1 MESNTVTETSET
13 PDLLYRELDNLRN
26 STSGKKREISDLR
39 KQIETVVR
47 ERDQLNDEVKT
58 IADEIK
64 GLRSKRDSLNARV
77 KELKLK
83 RDELRIAA
91 TKKRETLSKLLEQ
104 AQHTSEKLQG
114 NMSDLM
120 KQITRLEWQIQTT
133 SLAPKTERSIIGRIA
148 ELEVHLAKHKEL
160 KNVKDRLLKLRV
172 EVGALRIQAQ
182 STHEELT
189 HLAEESEKVHNEM
202 QEKVRSL
209 SEKKKEADSKHTSFL
224 EMSKQRIETIVSLK
238 SNITRIDEI
247 RTQIGDIKTSTR
259 SDKAEKVKSKY
270 REAAEE
276 KMRTGGKLSF
286 EEFQALMADSV
297 TEGEEE

>member
-1 MESNTVTETSET
+1 MESNTVTETS
-13 PDLLYRELDNLRN
+13 PDLLYSELDNLRN
-26 STSGKKREISDLR
+26 ANVGKKREISDLR
-39 KQIETVVR
+39 REIEAIVR
-47 ERDQLNDEVKT
+47 DRDQLNSEVKT
-58 IADEIK
+58 VADEIK
-64 GLRSKRDSLNARV
+64 SLRTKRDSLNAKV

-91 TKKRETLSKLLEQ
+91 TKKRDALSQLLEQ
-104 AQHTSEKLQG
+104 AQRASEKLQG

-133 SLAPKTERSIIGRIA
+133 TLAPKTERSIIGRIA

-189 HLAEESEKVHNEM
+189 HMAEESEKVHNEM
-202 QEKVRSL
+202 QEKVRIL
-209 SEKKKEADSKHTSFL
+209 SEKKKEADAKHTSFL
-224 EMSKQRIETIVSLK
+224 EKSRQRMETIVSLK
-238 SNITRIDEI
+238 NNMARVDEI

-259 SDKAEKVKSKY
+259 SDKAEKVKSRYK
-270 REAAEE
+270 EAAEE

-286 EEFQALMADSV
+286 EEFQVLMADSAS
-297 TEGEEE
+297 EGEEE

>member
-1 MESNTVTETSET
+1 MESNTVTESS
-13 PDLLYRELDNLRN
+13 PDLLYRELENLRITTS
-26 STSGKKREISDLR
+26 STKREITELR
-39 KQIETVVR
+39 KGIETTVKD
-47 ERDQLNDEVKT
+47 RDQLNDEVKT

-64 GLRSKRDSLNARV
+64 GLRSQRDSLNAKV

-91 TKKRETLSKLLEQ
+91 TKKRTTLSQLLEQ
-104 AQHTSEKLQG
+104 AQHASEKVQG

-120 KQITRLEWQIQTT
+120 KQITRLEWQIQTS
-133 SLAPKTERSIIGRIA
+133 SLSPKTERSIIGRIA

-202 QEKVRSL
+202 QEKVRIL
-209 SEKKKEADSKHTSFL
+209 SEKKKEADAKHTAFL
-224 EMSKQRIETIVSLK
+224 EKSKQRMEKIVSLK
-238 SNITRIDEI
+238 TNIARIDEI

-259 SDKAEKVKSKY
+259 ADKAERVKSKY

-286 EEFQALMADSV
+286 EEFQALMADSG

>member
-1 MESNTVTETSET
+1 MESNTVTEPS
-13 PDLLYRELDNLRN
+13 PDRLYSELDNLRHT
-26 STSGKKREISDLR
+26 SSGKKREITELR
-39 KQIETVVR
+39 REIESTVK
-47 ERDQLNDEVKT
+47 ERDQLNDDVKT

-64 GLRSKRDSLNARV
+64 ELRAKRDSLNAKV
-77 KELKLK
+77 KELKVK
-83 RDELRIAA
+83 RDELRVAA

-104 AQHTSEKLQG
+104 AQHASEKLQG

-182 STHEELT
+182 TAHEELT

-202 QEKVRSL
+202 QQKVKIL
-209 SEKKKEADSKHTSFL
+209 SEKKKEADAKHTAFIAK
-224 EMSKQRIETIVSLK
+224 SKQRIETIVSLK
-238 SNITRIDEI
+238 SNIARIDEI

>member
-1 MESNTVTETSET
+1 MQSNAVTENS
-13 PDLLYRELDNLRN
+13 PDLLYRELENLRN
-26 STSGKKREISDLR
+26 TTSSTKREITELR
-39 KQIETVVR
+39 REIETTVR
-47 ERDQLNDEVKT
+47 DRDQLNDEVRT
-58 IADEIK
+58 VADEIK
-64 GLRSKRDSLNARV
+64 GLRSKRDSLNAKV
-77 KELKLK
+77 KELKVK

-91 TKKRETLSKLLEQ
+91 TKKRTALSQLLEQ
-104 AQHTSEKLQG
+104 AQHASEKVQG

-120 KQITRLEWQIQTT
+120 KQITRLEWQIQTS
-133 SLAPKTERSIIGRIA
+133 SLSPKAERSIIGRIA

-189 HLAEESEKVHNEM
+189 RLAEESETVHNEM
-202 QEKVRSL
+202 QEKVRIL
-209 SEKKKEADSKHTSFL
+209 SEKKKEADAKHTSFL
-224 EMSKQRIETIVSLK
+224 EKSKQRMEKIGSLK
-238 SNITRIDEI
+238 GNIARIDEI

-286 EEFQALMADSV
+286 EEFQALMSENMSGGD
-297 TEGEEE
+297 EE

>member
-1 MESNTVTETSET
+1 MESNTVTETS
-13 PDLLYRELDNLRN
+13 PDHLYHELENLRD
-26 STSGKKREISDLR
+26 SSSGKKREITELR
-39 KQIETVVR
+39 KEIETIVR
-47 ERDQLNDEVKT
+47 DRDQLNDEVK
-58 IADEIK
+58 IVADEIK
-64 GLRSKRDSLNARV
+64 ALRSKRDSLNAKV

-83 RDELRIAA
+83 RDELRVAA
-91 TKKRETLSKLLEQ
+91 TKKRQTLSQLLEQ
-104 AQHTSEKLQG
+104 AQHASEKVQG
-114 NMSDLM
+114 NMADLM
-120 KQITRLEWQIQTT
+120 KQITRLEWQIQTS
-133 SLAPKTERSIIGRIA
+133 SLAPKAERSIIGRIA

-189 HLAEESEKVHNEM
+189 HLAEESEQVHNEM
-202 QEKVRSL
+202 QEKVRVL
-209 SEKKKEADSKHTSFL
+209 SEKKKEADSKHTAFL
-224 EMSKQRIETIVSLK
+224 EKSKQRIETIVSLK
-238 SNITRIDEI
+238 SNIARMDQI

-286 EEFQALMADSV
+286 EEFQALKADSV

>member
-1 MESNTVTETSET
+1 MESNAVTETS
-13 PDLLYRELDNLRN
+13 PDHLYNELDNLRQA
-26 STSGKKREISDLR
+26 SSGKKREITELR
-39 KQIETVVR
+39 KAIETTVR
-47 ERDQLNDEVKT
+47 ERDQLNDDVKT
-58 IADEIK
+58 VADEIK
-64 GLRSKRDSLNARV
+64 ELRSKRDSLNSKVR
-77 KELKLK
+77 ELKLK

-91 TKKRETLSKLLEQ
+91 TKKREALSKLLEQ
-104 AQHTSEKLQG
+104 AQHASEKVQG

-120 KQITRLEWQIQTT
+120 KQITHLEWQIQTS
-133 SLAPKTERSIIGRIA
+133 SLTPKTERAIIGRIA

-182 STHEELT
+182 TTHEELT
-189 HLAEESEKVHNEM
+189 RLAEESEKVHNEM
-202 QEKVRSL
+202 QEKVKIL
-209 SEKKKEADSKHTSFL
+209 AEKKKEADAKHTAFL
-224 EMSKQRIETIVSLK
+224 EKSKQRIETIVSLK
-238 SNITRIDEI
+238 SSIARIDEI
-247 RTQIGDIKTSTR
+247 RTQIGDIKSSTR

-286 EEFQALMADSV
+286 EEFQALMADSG

>member
-1 MESNTVTETSET
+1 MESKTVTETS
-13 PDLLYRELDNLRN
+13 PDLLYSELENLRN
-26 STSGKKREISDLR
+26 VNSGKKREISALR
-39 KQIETVVR
+39 QEIESAVR
-47 ERDQLNDEVKT
+47 DRDQLNAEVKT
-58 IADEIK
+58 VADEIK
-64 GLRSKRDSLNARV
+64 ILRSKRDSLNTKV

-91 TKKRETLSKLLEQ
+91 TKKRQTLSQLLEQ

-120 KQITRLEWQIQTT
+120 KQIARLEWQIQTT
-133 SLAPKTERSIIGRIA
+133 TLAPKTERNIIVRIA
-148 ELEVHLAKHKEL
+148 ELEVHLVKHKEL
-160 KNVKDRLLKLRV
+160 KNVRDRLLKLRV

-189 HLAEESEKVHNEM
+189 RLAEESEKVHNEM

-209 SEKKKEADSKHTSFL
+209 SEKKKEADAKHTAFL
-224 EMSKQRIETIVSLK
+224 EKSKQRMETIISLK
-238 SNITRIDEI
+238 NNIARIDQI
-247 RTQIGDIKTSTR
+247 RTQIGDIKSSSR

-270 REAAEE
+270 KEAAEE

-286 EEFQALMADSV
+286 EEFQALMADSG